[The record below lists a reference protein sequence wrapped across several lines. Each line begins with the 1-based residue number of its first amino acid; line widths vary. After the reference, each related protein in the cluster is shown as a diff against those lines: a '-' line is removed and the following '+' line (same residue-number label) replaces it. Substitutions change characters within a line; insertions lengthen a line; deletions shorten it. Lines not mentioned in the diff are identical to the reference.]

1 MPSSAPKQPS
11 DDLLTGFERTGS
23 KQGELRAY
31 LTTAIAGSLY
41 VFDLTFHAGSH
52 HAVFYSELQRLT
64 IVALVILIGI
74 VVIHREVRVHW
85 WLAALFALPG
95 LQFVYRLWTPTTN
108 PSRILSGIDDALT
121 VINLLVAPI
130 LLWVTL
136 RLLAPEYFTLPSRKL
151 KMAVVGTIAFIGV
164 IGYLAGVYNYTTLTC
179 QDFIVA
185 GDDPPANCLHHRHP

>member
-1 MPSSAPKQPS
+1 MPPSAPKRSS
-11 DDLLTGFERTGS
+11 DDLLTGLERTGP
-23 KQGELRAY
+23 KQAELRAY

-41 VFDLTFHAGSH
+41 IFDITFHAGSH

-74 VVIHREVRVHW
+74 VIIHREIRVHW
-85 WLAALFALPG
+85 WIAALFALPG
-95 LQFVYRLWTPTTN
+95 LQFVYRLWTPTKN
-108 PSRILSGIDDALT
+108 PGAILDAIDFALT
-121 VINLLVAPI
+121 VINVVVAPI

-151 KMAVVGTIAFIGV
+151 KMAVIGTVAFIGV

-185 GDDPPANCLHHRHP
+185 GDDPPANCLHHRQP